1 MAYSS
6 SSKEDG
12 GDKIYLDYGVLAK
25 EVSDGKNI
33 IKQPRENY
41 CDSFAKNEVAFCL
54 LFKNLPAP
62 NLKSF

>member
-33 IKQPRENY
+33 IK
-41 CDSFAKNEVAFCL
+41 
-54 LFKNLPAP
+54 
-62 NLKSF
+62 